1 MLGLRRNEARRTR
14 ILIVRKRYQLVATV
28 RGLGHAAAMTKSAVA
43 RQLDSRG
50 RLSLNPP
57 GLFPLVLTR
66 LFDHEVSALSPWC
79 RAIETDSLAAFS
91 RNVMQHEMTLPR
103 VFIAAERIFGR
114 SSTRF
119 DSYKGSFQFALL
131 MSANHAR
138 AEARYVI
145 VLHDVRGSVRIT
157 YHRFSEECGAQQR
170 KLTDGELSRSEVDRL
185 AETLL
190 EFLSIAGDAVART
203 TSCFH
208 RAVPSERL
216 VYGCRKGVLF
226 ASQFESIDEYEGG
239 LERIRVDV
247 ADGEHR
253 VELDYVRGLL
263 QAISDAPQGA

>member
-1 MLGLRRNEARRTR
+1 MGE
-14 ILIVRKRYQLVATV
+14 RYQRVATV
-28 RGLGHAAAMTKSAVA
+28 CGLGHAAAMTTSAVA

-79 RAIETDSLAAFS
+79 RAIEIDSFAEFS

-138 AEARYVI
+138 VEARYVI
-145 VLHDVRGSVRIT
+145 VVHDVRGSVRIT
-157 YHRFSEECGAQQR
+157 FHRFSED
-170 KLTDGELSRSEVDRL
+170 DGELSRSEIDRL
-185 AETLL
+185 ADALL
-190 EFLSIAGDAVART
+190 EFLSIAGGAVART

-208 RAVPSERL
+208 RAVPSERI

-226 ASQFESIDEYEGG
+226 ASQFEGADAYERG
-239 LERIRVDV
+239 LERIRGDV

-263 QAISDAPQGA
+263 QAISDAPKGA